1 MAKSTSDDFVSPV
14 GSSEHVLT
22 GGSLAI
28 PGQPISLTK
37 EEQEDEHTKRLI
49 AEGQLIP
56 VNEATTQSEGGGEA

>member
-1 MAKSTSDDFVSPV
+1 MAKSTSDDFVSPI

-22 GGSLAI
+22 GGGLAI
-28 PGQPISLTK
+28 PGQTISLTK

-56 VNEATTQSEGGGEA
+56 ATEATPQSTEGGEA